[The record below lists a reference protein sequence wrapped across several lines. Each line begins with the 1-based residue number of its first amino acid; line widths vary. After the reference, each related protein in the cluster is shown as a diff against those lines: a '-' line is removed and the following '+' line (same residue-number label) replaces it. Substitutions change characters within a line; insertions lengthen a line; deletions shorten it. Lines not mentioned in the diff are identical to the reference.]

1 MIIKMIKKYIIRTY
15 FGILLI
21 SPIVLILL
29 PATFFDSGNTICLS
43 VLLFNLECYAYGLTK
58 AIQHL
63 IHLEFNEAIKFNK
76 LSIIVFPILI
86 ISYLKELLRVYKL
99 I

>member
-1 MIIKMIKKYIIRTY
+1 MTIKMIKKYIIRTY

-43 VLLFNLECYAYGLTK
+43 VLLLNLECYACGLTK

-86 ISYLKELLRVYKL
+86 ISYLRELFRVYKL